1 MTQKKRPRWY
11 DDPRVAIVI
20 SLVGFVLSVFPTWY
34 PIISDWINSNFVGM
48 VYAFD
53 SIANP
58 VLPMKTG
65 ISVGNS
71 ANRDAWKKVCISTSL
86 YIEITNNTSHR
97 LSIQGFEIQQESSE
111 GKWVTLPEASLSP
124 PYIVELSTPDL
135 GAASYFDYSSN
146 YFDKLIKSTT
156 LETGVKLQG
165 WTFLFGNCSLTA
177 GPRFLRPPWHWWP
190 PLVPW
195 REATNRPKGGR
206 VKIYDTLGGETYIS
220 IIGKKF
226 TGANLTIMPDVIPV
240 QKDFKPVWADAT
252 LSWQ

>member
-165 WTFLFGNCSLTA
+165 WTFLLVIA
-177 GPRFLRPPWHWWP
+177 RL
-190 PLVPW
+190 PLVQGSYGH
-195 REATNRPKGGR
+195 RGTGGLR
-206 VKIYDTLGGETYIS
+206 WCLGEKLQTDQRGV
-220 IIGKKF
+220 GLRF
-226 TGANLTIMPDVIPV
+226 TTRSAVRHILV
-240 QKDFKPVWADAT
+240 
-252 LSWQ
+252 